1 MLALV
6 LTTLL
11 LDRPLAIV
19 GDTTVITQTELDL
32 TIYLTG
38 LVPND
43 SIRKLHLQ
51 SLIDHK
57 ILVEQALRESISI
70 NPEAIEQESQT
81 NWQTLSP
88 LVHKLGLP
96 TSDIKRLL
104 RTKARDDLLIYQLL
118 QKHFPDELK
127 LTDLELWSY
136 YKEHKD
142 SIITPPAVKCYLTF
156 IPYRLDEGML
166 IAEQRLKHIVTLFK
180 NGVPFDSLVRFSDD
194 TTARRTRGYIGNI
207 LISYLSAAYGSQ
219 LSQLDRGDYSILPMP
234 QGYLFL
240 YVADRAAG
248 FVSLYQLT
256 IKVYPTPAD
265 TQATLARITYVKS
278 LLSEGDLHS
287 LPSSVML
294 LSDGTSWLSLTDLP
308 FTIEY
313 DSITLHN
320 PTTIPTEN
328 GFFLMY
334 VLAKRP
340 ARRLEF
346 DEVKPQLRSIL
357 WNNKISYLSNQLLT
371 DIRHTVPVKRNGS
384 MQNAN

>member
-6 LTTLL
+6 LTMLL
-11 LDRPLAIV
+11 LDRPLVIV

-43 SIRKLHLQ
+43 SIRKVHLQ

-70 NPEAIEQESQT
+70 NPEAIEQEWQT
-81 NWQTLSP
+81 NWQNLSP
-88 LVHKLGLP
+88 FIDKLSLP
-96 TSDIKRLL
+96 ASDIKRLL
-104 RTKARDDLLIYQLL
+104 RTKARDDLLIYHLL

-136 YKEHKD
+136 YKEHRD

-166 IAEQRLKHIVTLFK
+166 IAEQRLKHIITLFK

-194 TTARRTRGYIGNI
+194 TTAWHTRGYVGNI
-207 LISYLSAAYGSQ
+207 LVSYLSAVYGSQ
-219 LSQLDRGDYSILPMP
+219 LSQLDCGDYSVLPMP

-240 YVADRAAG
+240 YVADRAGG

-256 IKVYPTPAD
+256 IRAYPTPAD
-265 TQATLARITYVKS
+265 TQATLDLIAHVKS
-278 LLSEGDLHS
+278 LLSEGELHS

-294 LSDGTSWLSLTDLP
+294 LSDGNTWLSLTDLP

-334 VLAKRP
+334 ALAKRP
-340 ARRLEF
+340 ARRLRF

-357 WNNKISYLSNQLLT
+357 WNNKISYLSDQLLT
-371 DIRHTVPVKRNGS
+371 DIRHTVPVVYLAKW
-384 MQNAN
+384 Q

>member
-11 LDRPLAIV
+11 LDRPLAII

-32 TIYLTG
+32 TIYLSG

-43 SIRKLHLQ
+43 SLRKLYLQ

-57 ILVEQALRESISI
+57 ILVEQALRESLSVS
-70 NPEAIEQESQT
+70 PEAVEQQLQT

-88 LVHKLGLP
+88 LVDKLGLP

-104 RTKARDDLLIYQLL
+104 RAKSRDDLLIYQLL

-136 YKEHKD
+136 YKEHRD

-156 IPYRLDEGML
+156 IPYRLDEGMS
-166 IAEQRLKHIVTLFK
+166 IAEQRLKHIITLFK
-180 NGVPFDSLVRFSDD
+180 NGVPFDSLLRFSDD
-194 TTARRTRGYIGNI
+194 TTALRTRGYVGNI
-207 LISYLSAAYGSQ
+207 LISYLSATYGNR
-219 LSQLDRGDYSILPMP
+219 LLQLDRGDYSILPMP

-240 YVADRAAG
+240 YVADRVAG

-256 IKVYPTPAD
+256 IKAYPTPAD
-265 TQATLARITYVKS
+265 TQATLDLLTHVKS
-278 LLSEGDLHS
+278 LLREGDLHS

-294 LSDGTSWLSLTDLP
+294 LSDGNTWLSLTDLP

-320 PTTIPTEN
+320 PITISTEN

-334 VLAKRP
+334 ALAKRP
-340 ARRLEF
+340 ARRLGF
-346 DEVKPQLRSIL
+346 DEVKPQLRSLL

-371 DIRHTVPVKRNGS
+371 DIRHTVPVVYLAKW
-384 MQNAN
+384 Q